1 VRADRVQLENVV
13 LNLAVNARDAVDGRG
28 TITIRTGAATL
39 AAGAIGS
46 CAAGDYVTVA
56 VGDDGCGMTPEVA
69 ERVFEPFFTTK
80 DASRGTGLGL
90 SQIFAFVHQQ
100 GGEITIDTAPGDGTI
115 VTLYL
120 PRDTTVA
127 AAPAIEAVP
136 VAAEASEAGYDIL
149 VVEDDPRVLAATTG
163 ALEELGHRTI
173 PCPDPLAAPDLLAR
187 HPEVHLVVTD
197 VLMPRQTGPEMV
209 AGLLPR
215 FPHVA
220 VMFVTGFA
228 GEANAAEFGDHA
240 VLRKPFT
247 LAGLERAVAD
257 TMRGRLPPEQIAAE

>member
-1 VRADRVQLENVV
+1 M
-13 LNLAVNARDAVDGRG
+13 
-28 TITIRTGAATL
+28 TL
-39 AAGAIGS
+39 
-46 CAAGDYVTVA
+46 
-56 VGDDGCGMTPEVA
+56 
-69 ERVFEPFFTTK
+69 F
-80 DASRGTGLGL
+80 
-90 SQIFAFVHQQ
+90 
-100 GGEITIDTAPGDGTI
+100 
-115 VTLYL
+115 L
-120 PRDTTVA
+120 PRDRSAGVA
-127 AAPAIEAVP
+127 IAPAEAP
-136 VAAEASEAGYDIL
+136 VLSDRRRDGLDIL
-149 VVEDDPRVLAATTG
+149 VVEDDPRVLAATVD
-163 ALEELGHRTI
+163 ALAELGHRVV
-173 PCPDPLAAPDLLAR
+173 PCNDPLAAPALLDAHPDIDLL
-187 HPEVHLVVTD
+187 LSD